1 MPAWWIQ
8 TSAPTQPPK
17 RQSAVSNSRVEPGA
31 FSGMDRGAFWKRPKM
46 LDSLQETVLGM
57 RNEQQRGR
65 FSWGLETRALFPLY
79 LYRSFVAL
87 KGSSYSGWE
96 TTLLLRPAVQL
107 AAPWDIG
114 FLGAA
119 QLCTKVHSGLRGKV
133 LELPT
138 PKPKELLPAH
148 VSAFPSLSP
157 PSSTAWEPVSE
168 PEKGTWRRRREEKG
182 REGGRQEWDQE
193 SENGAEWKRRNRLQD
208 RNPEMSCAESMLLLT
223 KGGGTGLKSIS
234 PKVQLPLNHLNTLNW
249 QAGSW

>member
-1 MPAWWIQ
+1 M
-8 TSAPTQPPK
+8 
-17 RQSAVSNSRVEPGA
+17 
-31 FSGMDRGAFWKRPKM
+31 
-46 LDSLQETVLGM
+46 
-57 RNEQQRGR
+57 
-65 FSWGLETRALFPLY
+65 
-79 LYRSFVAL
+79 
-87 KGSSYSGWE
+87 
-96 TTLLLRPAVQL
+96 LLRPAVQL

-182 REGGRQEWDQE
+182 REGGR
-193 SENGAEWKRRNRLQD
+193 SETRKVKMEQSEEEEIDSRIETQ
-208 RNPEMSCAESMLLLT
+208 
-223 KGGGTGLKSIS
+223 KGPVKNLCCF
-234 PKVQLPLNHLNTLNW
+234 
-249 QAGSW
+249 